1 MQYRSE
7 YIHSFDRNL
16 TPIWRETRPLQTFPS
31 AVRNLLTTLAEL
43 RRTPQ

>member
-1 MQYRSE
+1 MQYRSKFM
-7 YIHSFDRNL
+7 HVSDRKL
-16 TPIWRETRPLQTFPS
+16 TPFWRETRPLQTFPS